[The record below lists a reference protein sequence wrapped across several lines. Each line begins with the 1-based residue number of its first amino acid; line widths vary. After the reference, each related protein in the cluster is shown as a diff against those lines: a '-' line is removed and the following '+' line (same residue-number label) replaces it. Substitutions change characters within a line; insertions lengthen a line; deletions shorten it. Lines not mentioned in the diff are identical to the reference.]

1 MGSFPKAYQANTLSK
16 SFGKGVQDS
25 DGWVEPFCQSIV
37 VSLESLDLLM
47 NEGENGAGR
56 VAVLEL
62 GGKWMCKKVAL
73 CAFSVGLQ
81 GIIEN

>member
-1 MGSFPKAYQANTLSK
+1 MGSFSETYRANTLSK
-16 SFGKGVQDS
+16 SFRKGVQDS
-25 DGWVEPFCQSIV
+25 HGRVKPFCQLII
-37 VSLESLDLLM
+37 VSLESLDLLI

-73 CAFSVGLQ
+73 CALFVGL
-81 GIIEN
+81 

>member
-1 MGSFPKAYQANTLSK
+1 MGSFSETYQTNTLSK
-16 SFGKGVQDS
+16 SSRKGVQDS
-25 DGWVEPFCQSIV
+25 HGRVKPLGQLIV
-37 VSLESLDLLM
+37 VSLESLDLLI

-73 CAFSVGLQ
+73 CALFVGL
-81 GIIEN
+81 